1 MASYL
6 ITYKKK
12 HGRETRLVEMPSLPK
27 LLLWIVKN
35 GSRCCCVSIRMVE
48 EINYAHSRSD

>member
-27 LLLWIVKN
+27 LLNWISKHGASCTSVL
-35 GSRCCCVSIRMVE
+35 IQLVE
-48 EINYAHSRSD
+48 G